1 MKPKTK
7 IQKRVA
13 SLSNRITPMNLKQKE
28 WAYKHC
34 FKHQSRRLKSGSTTC
49 LECGYKWLE
58 KSKSISECKCSNC
71 GTLLSIENTKKQIF
85 KQSQYFCIIT
95 KCKEFQVLRY
105 FYIEKTSRVGL
116 PTYHNC
122 MEVVQHW
129 IAPNGKSEVVARTRN
144 MNTMYYNTWNWS
156 SELEIRKEN
165 LAHSIYPKATYPY
178 KHYIAEVKRNGFNGD
193 YHGIYPNTFFK
204 LILSSDKM
212 ETLLKSKQFELL
224 NHFSMMNHN
233 IVDKYWSSIKIC
245 IRNDYIVTD
254 ASVWCDYIDLL
265 KYFDKDIFN
274 SKYTCPTHLIQE
286 HDRYLKRK
294 REHQRKQDIEQ
305 MRIEMLENEEQFQKS
320 KSMFFDITFSDEEIN
335 IEVLDSI
342 QAYFDEGTRLHHCV
356 HTNKYFLKEDT
367 IILSAKKDGVSIE
380 TIEVSL
386 ENFNIIQSSGLLNQN
401 SEYHDKIIELVSS
414 NIYRFQ
420 DRMIV

>member
-13 SLSNRITPMNLKQKE
+13 SLSYKIAPMNLKQKE
-28 WAYKHC
+28 WAYKYC
-34 FKHQSRRLKSGSTTC
+34 FKHQARRLKSGTTTC

-58 KSKSISECKCSNC
+58 KSDTSNECRCSNC
-71 GTLLSIENTKKQIF
+71 GTLLSIEDTKKQIF
-85 KQSQYFCIIT
+85 KQSQYFSIIT

-105 FYIEKTSRVGL
+105 FYIDKTSRVGL

-144 MNTMYYNTWNWS
+144 MNTMYYDLWNWS
-156 SELEIRKEN
+156 SDLEIRREHF
-165 LAHSIYPKATYPY
+165 AHSINAKATYPY
-178 KHYIAEVKRNGFNGD
+178 KHYIAEVKRNGFDGD
-193 YHGIYPNTFFK
+193 YHGIYPNTLLK
-204 LILSSDKM
+204 LILSSNKM

-233 IVDKYWSSIKIC
+233 MVDKYWNSIKIC
-245 IRNDYIVTD
+245 IRNSYIVTD

-265 KYFDKDIFN
+265 KYFEKDIFN
-274 SKYTCPTHLIQE
+274 AKYACPTNLSLE
-286 HDRYLKRK
+286 HDRYLKKK
-294 REHQRKQDIEQ
+294 REYQRKQDIER
-305 MRIEMLENEEQFQKS
+305 MRIEMLENEEHFQKDKS
-320 KSMFFDITFSDEEIN
+320 KFFDITFSDEEIN

-386 ENFNIIQSSGLLNQN
+386 KNFNIVQSRGLLNQN